1 MIGLYVFPT
10 LFTYPGPDPVR
21 KECAVVMMADGVEAA
36 SRALEIKDEENLT
49 KLVNNLIDGL
59 LQDGRFANADLTFKD
74 ISTVKRV
81 FTEMLI
87 NVYHARIAYPK
98 LQTKA

>member
-1 MIGLYVFPT
+1 MC
-10 LFTYPGPDPVR
+10 R
-21 KECAVVMMADGVEAA
+21 SHDGRWSGAA

-59 LQDGRFANADLTFKD
+59 LQDGRFSNADLTFKD

-81 FTEMLI
+81 FTEMLV
-87 NVYHARIAYPK
+87 NVYHARISVPEITNQSITLK
-98 LQTKA
+98 T

>member
-1 MIGLYVFPT
+1 M
-10 LFTYPGPDPVR
+10 
-21 KECAVVMMADGVEAA
+21 
-36 SRALEIKDEENLT
+36 
-49 KLVNNLIDGL
+49 
-59 LQDGRFANADLTFKD
+59 LQEGRFANADLTFRD

-98 LQTKA
+98 LEKKS

>member
-1 MIGLYVFPT
+1 
-10 LFTYPGPDPVR
+10 
-21 KECAVVMMADGVEAA
+21 MMADGVEAA

-87 NVYHARIAYPK
+87 NVYHARIANPI